1 MFYKLIGMVVWKLG
15 SRYVRRNYG
24 RRNYG
29 RQLRAAAV
37 FVVLAAVTGGYLAT
51 RSAD

>member
-15 SRYVRRNYG
+15 SRYV

>member
-1 MFYKLIGMVVWKLG
+1 MFYKLLGMAVWKFA
-15 SRYVRRNYG
+15 SRYV

-37 FVVLAAVTGGYLAT
+37 LGILSVAIAVYLAG
-51 RSAD
+51 RSGE

>member
-1 MFYKLIGMVVWKLG
+1 MAVWKFG
-15 SRYVRRNYG
+15 TAYV

-37 FVVLAAVTGGYLAT
+37 LGLLTIGIAGYLAT
-51 RSAD
+51 RSGE